1 MRADDGVPEIE
12 HTLETNDGTSATDP
26 RNLTTNYT
34 YNALADLGQQVSADT
49 GTTPKDLRGRQLA
62 TSTNAGTPDR
72 SQARCS
78 S

>member
-34 YNALADLGQQVSADT
+34 YNALADLGTASQRRHGYHPQGLARQATRNQYECRNARPLSSAV
-49 GTTPKDLRGRQLA
+49 
-62 TSTNAGTPDR
+62 
-72 SQARCS
+72 
-78 S
+78 